1 VCAFDKLTRVV
12 IADVVGHG
20 EVVSQVSNWLFNAM
34 KELMNS
40 TENNVLLSRM
50 NDLAIVYGIKALTTA
65 AVAAFYK
72 VDGYFYFS
80 YAGHHDMLIYRR
92 AERQWRNV
100 SMAAS
105 ESHANLPLGVMPD
118 EEYSQGKMPLAAGD
132 KFILYTDGVIEAPNV
147 SGELFG
153 LSRLVDVLNA
163 NIESDLFTTKQALIS
178 SLRQHTG
185 GKLTHDDVTWMIVQI
200 K

>member
-1 VCAFDKLTRVV
+1 MIHRLKCAEVWGGIQNEDVETSSSGVDTSLISLSCDGGKGGDIYYLSVCAFDKLTRVV

-80 YAGHHDMLIYRR
+80 
-92 AERQWRNV
+92 
-100 SMAAS
+100 
-105 ESHANLPLGVMPD
+105 
-118 EEYSQGKMPLAAGD
+118 
-132 KFILYTDGVIEAPNV
+132 
-147 SGELFG
+147 
-153 LSRLVDVLNA
+153 
-163 NIESDLFTTKQALIS
+163 
-178 SLRQHTG
+178 
-185 GKLTHDDVTWMIVQI
+185 
-200 K
+200 